1 MIPLDLCR
9 ALLYTQAN
17 LKSSVDALKSKKQQ
31 DELPEEDEDDKTG
44 KSYDKIPNEGIH
56 FTVDV
61 HQFDLSKYVKM
72 KSNKCAGYQR

>member
-44 KSYDKIPNEGIH
+44 KSWNKIPIEGI
-56 FTVDV
+56 
-61 HQFDLSKYVKM
+61 
-72 KSNKCAGYQR
+72 